1 MASTLFFLSRQKIFR
16 YKLSEMDSDF
26 VERIRE
32 LCNRAGGQNALA
44 RRLGMSLGAVQ
55 RYLHGGEPTRQVLA
69 KMCETCGVTLDWLVY
84 GREADAKSS
93 ELESLSS
100 ASAAL
105 PLYGFAESAGQQGW
119 YAEMRYQIN
128 AMLDCADPGAFAVV
142 APDRGMEPEGI
153 RPGHVCV
160 VSPNTRPQE
169 GDAVFIRKTDGTA
182 GLRKFLRAE
191 PRWIHTV
198 GWIAAET
205 NAPPVMTREQLATAI
220 IRQTG
225 TVIFIRRRM

>member
-1 MASTLFFLSRQKIFR
+1 
-16 YKLSEMDSDF
+16 MDKDF
-26 VERIRE
+26 IARIRE
-32 LCNRAGGQNALA
+32 LCDRAGGQNALA
-44 RRLGMSLGAVQ
+44 RRLDMSLGAVQ
-55 RYLHGGEPTRQVLA
+55 RYLRGGEPTRQVLA
-69 KMCETCGVTLDWLVY
+69 KMCETCGVSLDWLVY
-84 GREADAKSS
+84 GRAEEIASPESS
-93 ELESLSS
+93 ISP
-100 ASAAL
+100 SAAL

-119 YAEMRYQIN
+119 YAEMKYQIN
-128 AMLDCADPGAFAVV
+128 AMLDCADPDAFAIV

-198 GWIAAET
+198 GWIAAEMD
-205 NAPPVMTREQLATAI
+205 APPVLTREQLATAM

-225 TVIFIRRRM
+225 TVIFVRRRL